1 MTPSAGS
8 RQPTTS
14 NKTELAG
21 PPEPEPVAA
30 RPGFLCA
37 AIVRE
42 ASVLSGDEAVG
53 TFIAAWNTDDDSERL
68 QLLTSCCTAGA
79 EFISPKGVINGI
91 DAMSAAMGEFR
102 RASPSALVVNG
113 AIDVHNRSV
122 RFRWQTNWNDGREP
136 LKGDDFGRLDK
147 EGRITSMVSF
157 YGSAAE
163 PQ

>member
-1 MTPSAGS
+1 L
-8 RQPTTS
+8 QPGLDS
-14 NKTELAG
+14 
-21 PPEPEPVAA
+21 
-30 RPGFLCA
+30 FCA

-68 QLLTSCCTAGA
+68 Q
-79 EFISPKGVINGI
+79 
-91 DAMSAAMGEFR
+91 
-102 RASPSALVVNG
+102 SPSALVVNG

-136 LKGDDFGRLDK
+136 LKGDDFGRLDN